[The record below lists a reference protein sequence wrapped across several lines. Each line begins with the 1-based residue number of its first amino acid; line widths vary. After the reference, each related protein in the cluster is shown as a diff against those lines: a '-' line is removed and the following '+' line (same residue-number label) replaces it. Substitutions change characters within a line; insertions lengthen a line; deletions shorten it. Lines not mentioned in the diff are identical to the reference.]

1 MFHHHEEKKA
11 QEEYQAALQ
20 NWQAQHDEYTEML
33 RLAQAN
39 YGAQTDEI
47 MLKAGEHVV
56 AKVTSTSLVEDR
68 RGRGTYSGASHGVS
82 IPVATLGGRSVRY
95 RVGQTRGHYVQGEPT
110 PTAIDNGTC
119 FITNQR
125 IIFQGAKQ
133 TRECL
138 FAKLIGIEHDD
149 QTGTTVISVS
159 SREKPTTIHYGSKIA
174 WWFDFRVDLALAQ
187 FKGTVAELVAQLP
200 ARSLCRGAVEA
211 RRPRSHLTR

>member
-1 MFHHHEEKKA
+1 MS
-11 QEEYQAALQ
+11 
-20 NWQAQHDEYTEML
+20 
-33 RLAQAN
+33 R
-39 YGAQTDEI
+39 
-47 MLKAGEHVV
+47 VSPPRRP
-56 AKVTSTSLVEDR
+56 ST
-68 RGRGTYSGASHGVS
+68 T
-82 IPVATLGGRSVRY
+82 
-95 RVGQTRGHYVQGEPT
+95 
-110 PTAIDNGTC
+110 GTC

-187 FKGTVAELVAQLP
+187 FKGTVAELVAQLQHDLSVVEQSRPVAP
-200 ARSLCRGAVEA
+200 AV
-211 RRPRSHLTR
+211 T